1 MWRGLILLALMGC
14 GTEANHLGSPL
25 SWAVSGPVSLVEN
38 SVYDARRRAVAGF
51 LADHRDAVLA
61 DVDTGGGPALD
72 AAFDLA
78 RVPAPQRGQVTAR
91 LQKDRALLAQTA
103 DALLISLMVSGA

>member
-25 SWAVSGPVSLVEN
+25 TWAVSGPVTLVEN
-38 SVYDARRRAVAGF
+38 TVYDARRRAVAGF

-61 DVDTGGGPALD
+61 DIDASGGPMLD
-72 AAFDLA
+72 AAYDLA
-78 RVPAPQRGQVTAR
+78 QVPGAQRTQVTAQFQR
-91 LQKDRALLAQTA
+91 DRALLTREP
-103 DALLISLMVSGA
+103 DALLISLMVSGG